1 MRKLFYWA
9 FAFSLCV
16 LMGCKDDGV
25 RMEVVRYAINEP
37 VFMSIS
43 EFRNSVKVT
52 DEVVPITKRGKICFY
67 KDYLYISSPDKGIH
81 IVDNRN
87 PASPRIAGFV
97 ELIGNED
104 LSIKDDKLYAD
115 SYVDLVW
122 FDISDPERPELEG
135 RVENAFRY
143 ALPTIENGYG
153 FDYNMCYSEE
163 ARAKGVVVGWE
174 PKEREETIYH

>member
-1 MRKLFYWA
+1 MIKSIIIMRKLFYWA

-25 RMEVVRYAINEP
+25 RVEVVRYAINEP

-115 SYVDLVW
+115 RMWIWSGSISPIRRDLNWKVVW
-122 FDISDPERPELEG
+122 RTLSVMRFRP
-135 RVENAFRY
+135 
-143 ALPTIENGYG
+143 
-153 FDYNMCYSEE
+153 
-163 ARAKGVVVGWE
+163 
-174 PKEREETIYH
+174 

>member
-1 MRKLFYWA
+1 M
-9 FAFSLCV
+9 
-16 LMGCKDDGV
+16 
-25 RMEVVRYAINEP
+25 
-37 VFMSIS
+37 
-43 EFRNSVKVT
+43 
-52 DEVVPITKRGKICFY
+52 
-67 KDYLYISSPDKGIH
+67 
-81 IVDNRN
+81 DNRN

-143 ALPTIENGYG
+143 ALPTIE
-153 FDYNMCYSEE
+153 
-163 ARAKGVVVGWE
+163 RLWV
-174 PKEREETIYH
+174 RL

>member
-25 RMEVVRYAINEP
+25 RVEVVRYAINEP

-67 KDYLYISSPDKGIH
+67 KDYLYISSPDKGIPK
-81 IVDNRN
+81 DPMTLMANQ
-87 PASPRIAGFV
+87 
-97 ELIGNED
+97 LIMP
-104 LSIKDDKLYAD
+104 
-115 SYVDLVW
+115 VW
-122 FDISDPERPELEG
+122 
-135 RVENAFRY
+135 RV
-143 ALPTIENGYG
+143 T
-153 FDYNMCYSEE
+153 
-163 ARAKGVVVGWE
+163 
-174 PKEREETIYH
+174 T

>member
-52 DEVVPITKRGKICFY
+52 DEVVPITKRGKICSIRITCIF
-67 KDYLYISSPDKGIH
+67 L
-81 IVDNRN
+81 
-87 PASPRIAGFV
+87 PRIRA
-97 ELIGNED
+97 
-104 LSIKDDKLYAD
+104 SI
-115 SYVDLVW
+115 SW
-122 FDISDPERPELEG
+122 ITGIRH
-135 RVENAFRY
+135 
-143 ALPTIENGYG
+143 LPG
-153 FDYNMCYSEE
+153 
-163 ARAKGVVVGWE
+163 
-174 PKEREETIYH
+174 

>member
-87 PASPRIAGFV
+87 PASPDRK
-97 ELIGNED
+97 
-104 LSIKDDKLYAD
+104 S
-115 SYVDLVW
+115 
-122 FDISDPERPELEG
+122 
-135 RVENAFRY
+135 
-143 ALPTIENGYG
+143 
-153 FDYNMCYSEE
+153 
-163 ARAKGVVVGWE
+163 VV
-174 PKEREETIYH
+174 

>member
-87 PASPRIAGFV
+87 PASPRIVGFV
-97 ELIGNED
+97 ELIGN
-104 LSIKDDKLYAD
+104 
-115 SYVDLVW
+115 
-122 FDISDPERPELEG
+122 
-135 RVENAFRY
+135 
-143 ALPTIENGYG
+143 
-153 FDYNMCYSEE
+153 
-163 ARAKGVVVGWE
+163 
-174 PKEREETIYH
+174 

>member
-1 MRKLFYWA
+1 MWKLFYWA

-25 RMEVVRYAINEP
+25 RVEVVRYAINEP

-67 KDYLYISSPDKGIH
+67 KGYLYISSPDKGIH

-115 SYVDLVW
+115 SYVDPGLV
-122 FDISDPERPELEG
+122 
-135 RVENAFRY
+135 RY
-143 ALPTIENGYG
+143 LRSG
-153 FDYNMCYSEE
+153 
-163 ARAKGVVVGWE
+163 
-174 PKEREETIYH
+174 ET

>member
-25 RMEVVRYAINEP
+25 RVEVVRYAINEP

-122 FDISDPERPELEG
+122 FDISDPELS
-135 RVENAFRY
+135 
-143 ALPTIENGYG
+143 LIH
-153 FDYNMCYSEE
+153 
-163 ARAKGVVVGWE
+163 
-174 PKEREETIYH
+174 I